1 MKYGKLLQ
9 TLLEDLPPEFRDKFL
24 SYKQL
29 KKRIKQFLDSNSF
42 PEDAFEPAPIQDHQ
56 ELVHKPTVLGSGLL
70 YRENPSAVHGDNI
83 AEENANLP
91 PGLKKVETLEL
102 VHEDRVRE
110 KPDGASER
118 EEVLDPIKQSLV
130 VDARQ
135 GTDTGQ
141 AIGEEDVTVE
151 EKEFIRLLNVELEKF
166 NSFFTEKE
174 EDYVIQL
181 QELKHRLESARVQY
195 SGHMQ
200 DSDASEELLKI
211 HTDLVTFHGEV
222 VLMENYSALNYTGL
236 VKILKKH
243 DKRTGA
249 VLRLPFIRRV
259 LLQPFF
265 STELLSMLVQDC
277 ESLLSFFPPLP
288 TVETCAVQR
297 ADGEGWDSNA
307 EVPRDVQE
315 LLLLSGEDAQ
325 NIYKSS
331 MAALRTLKE
340 MRKRSS
346 TVSSQSL
353 PPCKFSRNETIDT
366 VMNETLKPAPAVF
379 VSQAL

>member
-56 ELVHKPTVLGSGLL
+56 EL
-70 YRENPSAVHGDNI
+70 
-83 AEENANLP
+83 
-91 PGLKKVETLEL
+91 
-102 VHEDRVRE
+102 
-110 KPDGASER
+110 
-118 EEVLDPIKQSLV
+118 
-130 VDARQ
+130 
-135 GTDTGQ
+135 
-141 AIGEEDVTVE
+141 EEDVTVE

-181 QELKHRLESARVQY
+181 QVKSSFCRPLASLVCSRIE
-195 SGHMQ
+195 
-200 DSDASEELLKI
+200 ASEELLKI

-265 STELLSMLVQDC
+265 STELLSKLVQDC

-288 TVETCAVQR
+288 SVETCAVQR

-315 LLLLSGEDAQ
+315 LLLLRGEDAQ

-331 MAALRTLKE
+331 LAALRTLKE

-366 VMNETLKPAPAVF
+366 VMNETLKPAPAVC
-379 VSQAL
+379 VPQAL

>member
-9 TLLEDLPPEFRDKFL
+9 TFLEDLPPEFRDKFL

-42 PEDAFEPAPIQDHQ
+42 PEDAFEPAPIQDRQ
-56 ELVHKPTVLGSGLL
+56 EL
-70 YRENPSAVHGDNI
+70 AM
-83 AEENANLP
+83 
-91 PGLKKVETLEL
+91 
-102 VHEDRVRE
+102 
-110 KPDGASER
+110 
-118 EEVLDPIKQSLV
+118 
-130 VDARQ
+130 
-135 GTDTGQ
+135 
-141 AIGEEDVTVE
+141 GEEDVTVE

-195 SGHMQ
+195 GGHMQ
-200 DSDASEELLKI
+200 DSEASEELLKI

-249 VLRLPFIRRV
+249 VLRLPFIHRV

-265 STELLSMLVQDC
+265 STELLSKLVQDC

-297 ADGEGWDSNA
+297 VDGEGWDSNA

-315 LLLLSGEDAQ
+315 LLLLRGDDAQ

-331 MAALRTLKE
+331 LAALWTLKE

-366 VMNETLKPAPAVF
+366 VVNETLKPAPAF